1 MITTHYMEEAAQAD
15 KIGFVRSGRMLR
27 EGAPE
32 EVMASLGTADLDQAF
47 LRLCQ
52 NDADEMENR

>member
-1 MITTHYMEEAAQAD
+1 MEEAAQAD